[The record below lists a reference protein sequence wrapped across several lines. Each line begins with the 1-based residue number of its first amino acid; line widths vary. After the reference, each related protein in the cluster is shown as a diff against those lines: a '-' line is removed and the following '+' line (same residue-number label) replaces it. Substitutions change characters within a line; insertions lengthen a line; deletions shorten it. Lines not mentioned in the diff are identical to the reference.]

1 MHGSFSRTE
10 PLPSERNGRGDRR
23 PTRGCATP
31 LAYASHIVDTIVN
44 DQRLSGII
52 RSPNLVEDA
61 LRIALADGLTGRR
74 LRLGEIDA
82 RSFAIRALDSL
93 RVILGAS
100 KRTLDAVELHQLEA
114 ATIAASGRLFSSK
127 LGRRLFTID
136 VARLEPTP
144 RMIDAAVID
153 THGRRHVVRIEACS
167 NDAQRVDLGRV
178 IASHANRKLGLHAP
192 RVHLFSLRDGRLRS
206 FTFAENI
213 ERAAA

>member
-1 MHGSFSRTE
+1 
-10 PLPSERNGRGDRR
+10 
-23 PTRGCATP
+23 
-31 LAYASHIVDTIVN
+31 VN

-167 NDAQRVDLGRV
+167 NDAQRVDLGRA
-178 IASHANRKLGLHAP
+178 IASRANRKPGLHAP

-206 FTFAENI
+206 FRFAEKI
-213 ERAAA
+213 ERAVA